1 MDNMLIII
9 VLAIAILAIV
19 ALPRVWRGRRDE
31 AGDSLAPPPVTR
43 EPAQSQFHSAS
54 ALASVKEIDADPFT
68 RWLCDQARA
77 QTGINLR
84 NDPLALTRL
93 AEAAAKAR
101 VEIGNS
107 GETEISLP
115 YITADA
121 SGPKHF
127 ALTITRAQ
135 LARIPGQMV

>member
-1 MDNMLIII
+1 MDNTLILI

-19 ALPRVWRGRRDE
+19 ALPRLWRGSKNE
-31 AGDSLAPPPVTR
+31 TNESLGPPRVKH
-43 EPAQSQFHSAS
+43 EPAQSKSHSAP
-54 ALASVKEIDADPFT
+54 ALASAKEIDANPFT
-68 RWLCDQARA
+68 RWLCDQACS
-77 QTGINLR
+77 QTGMNLR

-93 AEAAAKAR
+93 AEAAARAR

-115 YITADA
+115 YIAADA

-127 ALTITRAQ
+127 ALTITREQ